1 MGYFATAD
9 DVYAHVGKL
18 FQEIVADPEL
28 GPEFQKAD
36 TVVQYAYR
44 EPEATIT
51 VKMRSGQD
59 LQVDLGETQLEP
71 EVVMAMDADVAHRFF
86 LGQVNVTIALA
97 RGEIKAKGPVAKIL
111 KLVPVVKPAFP
122 RYRALLEAAGREDL
136 VGAAS

>member
-1 MGYFATAD
+1 MGYFATAQ
-9 DVYAHVGKL
+9 DVYDHVGKL
-18 FQEIVADPEL
+18 FEEIVVDAEL

-36 TVVQYAYR
+36 TVVQYVYR

-51 VKMRSGQD
+51 VDLRAGQEPK
-59 LQVDLGETQLEP
+59 VDCGETKLEP
-71 EVVMAMDADVAHRFF
+71 EVVMAMDADIAHRFF

-111 KLVPVVKPAFP
+111 KLVPIVKPAFP
-122 RYRALLEAAGREDL
+122 RYRSLLEAAGREDL

>member
-44 EPEATIT
+44 EPDATIT